1 MKKLL
6 LSVLFMA
13 LSVSTFAQL
22 LVKSNG
28 EIIGGTEFYYS
39 SFLHYALHA
48 GHSSSGGYNIGV
60 YGVNDNVTGSGMSYG
75 VYGKAMGGSTTGGNI
90 GVAGVLDNSTYGA
103 GIVGATYPI
112 MGVYTSG
119 VYAGYFLGDTKM
131 TGSVTATS
139 FLQSSDLRL
148 KENISPLTSR
158 YEGILD
164 KVANMNVVEYSYK
177 KIAPSIM
184 LQDSIP
190 VEEAMKRAGIDPE
203 KKHIGLIAQELRE
216 LFPTLVEEGQ
226 DGYLAVNYVELVPV
240 LVQAIQELKQKVEVL
255 EGSPVKRT
263 ASATD
268 FDETVSVTAH
278 KNMLFQNTPNP
289 FKEQTVIRFRLADDA
304 QNAAICIFDMTGKQL
319 KRLPI
324 SSGMDSVSVGG
335 YELGQGMFLY
345 SLVVNGQEIDTKK
358 MIISK

>member
-6 LSVLFMA
+6 SFVLFMA
-13 LSVSTFAQL
+13 VSVSTFAQL

-60 YGVNDNVTGSGMSYG
+60 YGVNDNVTSSGMSYG
-75 VYGKAMGGSTTGGNI
+75 VYGKATGGTTAGGNI
-90 GVAGVLDNSTYGA
+90 GVAGVLGSGDYGA

-112 MGVYTSG
+112 MGAYTSG
-119 VYAGYFLGDTKM
+119 IYAGYFLGDTKV

-148 KENISPLTSR
+148 KENIRPLASR

-164 KVANMNVVEYSYK
+164 KVANMNVIEYSYK
-177 KIAPSIM
+177 KIAPAITSE
-184 LQDSIP
+184 DSIP
-190 VEEAMKRAGIDPE
+190 AEEAMKRAGIDPE

-240 LVQAIQELKQKVEVL
+240 LIRAIQELKEELDVVKGGDTERKAPAATGVSGVKANGNVL
-255 EGSPVKRT
+255 Y
-263 ASATD
+263 
-268 FDETVSVTAH
+268 
-278 KNMLFQNTPNP
+278 QNTPNP
-289 FKEQTVIRFRLADDA
+289 FKEQTIIRFRLADDV
-304 QNAAICIFDMTGKQL
+304 QNASICIFDMTGKQL
-319 KRLPI
+319 KKLPI
-324 SSGMDSVSVGG
+324 SSGMESVSIGG